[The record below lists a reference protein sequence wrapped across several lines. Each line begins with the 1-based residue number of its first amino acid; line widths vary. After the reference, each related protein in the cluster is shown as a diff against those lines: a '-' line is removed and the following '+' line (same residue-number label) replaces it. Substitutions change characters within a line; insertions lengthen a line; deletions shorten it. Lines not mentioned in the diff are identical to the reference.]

1 MNYFDQE
8 RIFYYP
14 FIINNSIF
22 HTLNAAVL
30 RTIVVRLLFMIPF
43 FSTNVI
49 FGELTALSER
59 EGLRKNTLSPLE
71 ILQNCLTPIGNCK
84 VKNQDPWKF
93 HMVFS

>member
-8 RIFYYP
+8 RILYYP

-49 FGELTALSER
+49 FGELTVLSER
-59 EGLRKNTLSPLE
+59 EGLRKFYCQLHVFRPDYHN
-71 ILQNCLTPIGNCK
+71 ILA
-84 VKNQDPWKF
+84 
-93 HMVFS
+93 